1 MPAEEQDEEIE
12 RDFKVMGKAYT
23 EVAETVLTINHG
35 SVRNHGT
42 L

>member
-12 RDFKVMGKAYT
+12 RDFQVMGKA